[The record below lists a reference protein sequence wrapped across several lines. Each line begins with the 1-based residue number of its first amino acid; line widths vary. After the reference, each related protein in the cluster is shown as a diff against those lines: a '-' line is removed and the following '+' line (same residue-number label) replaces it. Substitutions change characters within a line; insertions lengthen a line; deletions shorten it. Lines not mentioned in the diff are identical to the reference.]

1 MKNKMIIKIIVMSA
15 VFLFFMIGCSL
26 NEEDAYLRIINQN
39 DAPIMLV
46 AIGDNRWDNL
56 NIIDMKD
63 FTISLAEHGEYWIN
77 VVFGNSNFRQIFVPI
92 YKRRTEV
99 VILTDNGILVLY
111 PSSING
117 GPIKQNKKATVD

>member
-1 MKNKMIIKIIVMSA
+1 MKNKIIIISMSV
-15 VFLFFMIGCSL
+15 VFLFLMLCCSIF
-26 NEEDAYLRIINQN
+26 EEEAYLRIINQN
-39 DAPIMLV
+39 DDPISSV
-46 AIGDNRWDNL
+46 DIGDNRWDNL

-77 VVFGNSNFRQIFVPI
+77 VVFGNSNFRQIFVPF
-92 YKRRTEV
+92 YKGKTEV

-117 GPIKQNKKATVD
+117 GPIKQNKKATID